1 MAHLLMVLKVEV
13 CCILSLLVLVASV
26 VVLVVV
32 VVVVVPCV
40 FGSETSE
47 CGAVSVLPQM

>member
-1 MAHLLMVLKVEV
+1 MAHLLTVLRVVEV
-13 CCILSLLVLVASV
+13 CCCILLLLLVLVAAV

-32 VVVVVPCV
+32 VPRVV
-40 FGSETSE
+40 GSETSE

>member
-1 MAHLLMVLKVEV
+1 MSLEAEV

-32 VVVVVPCV
+32 VVVAWV